1 MAGPIS
7 EILSTTLK
15 NYVAD
20 VAFDNIFNSH
30 ALFFELKRRGAIRG
44 FGGGERLVAPLEY
57 ATNAT
62 VAAMGKAGQINLTEQ
77 DVISSAEYN
86 WGLYGA
92 SVVLFDYDL
101 ERNKGDHQI
110 VNLLEAKARNA
121 IASVRQKLL
130 TDTFATSQTVNG
142 LLNWQSIFR
151 STGTIGGISQT
162 TYTWWASQ
170 YDNTAEPLT
179 VEDMFNMYNSTS
191 GGSDNPNVV
200 VTSQTLYEKYN
211 SLLQANQRFTDSA
224 MADAGFVTLKFHGA
238 NVIWDQQ
245 AISDEMWF
253 WNTKYLYLGAIPDH
267 VKSFGVKPFEQMT
280 SNGQL
285 GRVSIVWFMAQ
296 YVATNRRR
304 LGALDRRTA

>member
-15 NYVAD
+15 NYVSD

-30 ALFFELKRRGAIRG
+30 ALFWEMKRRGAIKG

-62 VAAMGKAGQINLTEQ
+62 VAAMGKAGKIDLTEQ
-77 DVISSAEYN
+77 DVITSAEYT
-86 WGLYGA
+86 WGLIGS
-92 SVVLFDYDL
+92 SVVLFDFDL
-101 ERNKGDHQI
+101 ERNRGEHQI

-121 IASVRQKLL
+121 TASMRQKVL
-130 TDTFATSQTVNG
+130 TDTFATSQAVNS
-142 LLNWQSIFR
+142 LINWQSFFR
-151 STGTIGGISQT
+151 STGTVGGINQS
-162 TYTWWASQ
+162 TYAWWAAK

-179 VEDMFNMYNSTS
+179 VEDMLNMYNQAS
-191 GGSDNPNVV
+191 GGSDPANVV
-200 VTSQTLYEKYN
+200 VTGQTLYEKYN
-211 SLLQANQRFTDSA
+211 SLLQVNQRFSDSK
-224 MADAGFVTLKFHGA
+224 MADAGFENLKFHGA
-238 NVIWDQQ
+238 NVIWDEQ

-253 WNTKYLYLGAIPDH
+253 WPTKYLYLGAIPDH

-285 GRVSIVWFMAQ
+285 GRVSLLWFMAQ
-296 YVATNRRR
+296 YVCTNRRR
-304 LGALDRRTA
+304 LGALDGRTA

>member
-30 ALFFELKRRGAIRG
+30 ALFFELKRRGAIKG

-77 DVISSAEYN
+77 DVVSSAEYN

-151 STGTIGGISQT
+151 STGTIGGIAQS
-162 TYTWWASQ
+162 TYAWWASQ
-170 YDNTAEPLT
+170 YNNTAEPLT
-179 VEDMFNMYNSTS
+179 VEDMFNMYNS
-191 GGSDNPNVV
+191 
-200 VTSQTLYEKYN
+200 
-211 SLLQANQRFTDSA
+211 
-224 MADAGFVTLKFHGA
+224 
-238 NVIWDQQ
+238 
-245 AISDEMWF
+245 
-253 WNTKYLYLGAIPDH
+253 
-267 VKSFGVKPFEQMT
+267 
-280 SNGQL
+280 
-285 GRVSIVWFMAQ
+285 
-296 YVATNRRR
+296 
-304 LGALDRRTA
+304 